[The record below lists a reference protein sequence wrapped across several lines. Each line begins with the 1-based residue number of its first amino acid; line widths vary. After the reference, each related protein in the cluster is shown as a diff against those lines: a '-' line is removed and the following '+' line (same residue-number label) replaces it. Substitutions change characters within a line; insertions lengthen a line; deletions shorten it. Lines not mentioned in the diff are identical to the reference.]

1 MTPEMKAKI
10 EAEIAKAPLVMFIKG
25 NRDFPMCGFSARVIQ
40 VANALGCEYNDVNL
54 MEDFDMMAAM
64 VEFADWPTTPLI
76 YVNGEFI
83 GGCDITLE
91 MFESGELQ
99 EMLNTAAA

>member
-1 MTPEMKAKI
+1 MTPEMKSKI
-10 EAEIAKAPLVMFIKG
+10 ETEINKAPLTIFIKG
-25 NRDFPMCGFSARVIQ
+25 NRDFPMCGFSARVVE

-54 MEDFDMMAAM
+54 MEDMELMQSLA
-64 VEFADWPTTPLI
+64 EYENWPTTPLI
-76 YVNGEFI
+76 YVKGEFI

-99 EMLNTAAA
+99 EMLNLDAA